1 MEKETLCLL
10 LAIVFALMIAVGIG
24 SILAMIFA
32 IYAVHFGGWI

>member
-10 LAIVFALMIAVGIG
+10 LAIVFALMIAVGVGAIF
-24 SILAMIFA
+24 SMIFA

>member
-1 MEKETLCLL
+1 MEKETLYLL
-10 LAIVFALMIAVGIG
+10 LAIAFAILLAIGIG